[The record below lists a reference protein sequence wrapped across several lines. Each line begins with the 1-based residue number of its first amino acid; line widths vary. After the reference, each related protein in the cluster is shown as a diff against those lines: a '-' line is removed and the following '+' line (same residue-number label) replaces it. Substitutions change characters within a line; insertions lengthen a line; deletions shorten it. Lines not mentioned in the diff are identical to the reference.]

1 MTREQRLQ
9 LKREKAR
16 VYSMRARR
24 RQERYVTELK
34 ASVDVLMVRVC
45 VCACVR
51 ARCVVAGAGVGLVD
65 RPARP
70 SVYLSHG

>member
-34 ASVDVLMVRVC
+34 ASVDVLMVR
-45 VCACVR
+45 ACVR
-51 ARCVVAGAGVGLVD
+51 AR
-65 RPARP
+65 
-70 SVYLSHG
+70 